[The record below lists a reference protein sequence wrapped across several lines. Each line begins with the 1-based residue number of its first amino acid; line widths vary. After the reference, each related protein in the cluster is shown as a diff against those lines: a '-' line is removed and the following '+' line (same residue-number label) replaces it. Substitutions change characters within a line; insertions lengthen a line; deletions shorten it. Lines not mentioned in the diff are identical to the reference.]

1 MGLTKGLAMCHKFF
15 WLLSLKPLRKKRG
28 SSLYNLREQVAIV
41 TGAASGIGR
50 AIALRLSR
58 EGAVVVAADLEGKAA
73 EGMVQEIAGQGRRGL
88 AIEADV
94 SVEKDVERMVQ
105 ETLRN
110 FGQVDILVNNAGIG
124 TTGLIIDHTVA
135 DWEKSMNV
143 NLKGT
148 FLCSRAAAK
157 EMIPRKRGRIV
168 NISSI
173 GGKEGEEFIGGY
185 CASKFGVI
193 GLTQVMA
200 KELGRH
206 RITVNAVCPGY
217 IWTPMWQKMAVWFK
231 ENFPA
236 LAGKSPEE
244 IFEARVKSVTP
255 LRRPQT
261 GEDIA
266 SLVAFLVS
274 EEAKNINGQS
284 INVDGGARMH

>member
-1 MGLTKGLAMCHKFF
+1 M
-15 WLLSLKPLRKKRG
+15 
-28 SSLYNLREQVAIV
+28 YNLQEQIAIV

-58 EGAVVVAADLEGKAA
+58 EGAAVAAADLEGKAA
-73 EGMVQEIAGQGRRGL
+73 EGMVQEIVGQGRRGL

-94 SVEKDVERMVQ
+94 SVEKDVERIIQ

-124 TTGLIIDHTVA
+124 TTGLIIDHTVD

-148 FLCSRAAAK
+148 FLCSRAVAK
-157 EMIPRKRGRIV
+157 EMIPRKKGRIV

-200 KELGRH
+200 KELGRD

-217 IWTPMWQKMAVWFK
+217 IWTPMWEKMAVWFK

>member
-1 MGLTKGLAMCHKFF
+1 L
-15 WLLSLKPLRKKRG
+15 
-28 SSLYNLREQVAIV
+28 
-41 TGAASGIGR
+41 
-50 AIALRLSR
+50 
-58 EGAVVVAADLEGKAA
+58 
-73 EGMVQEIAGQGRRGL
+73 VQEIVGQGRRGL

-94 SVEKDVERMVQ
+94 SVEKDVERMVR
-105 ETLRN
+105 ETLKN
-110 FGQVDILVNNAGIG
+110 FSQVDILVNNAGIG
-124 TTGLIIDHTVA
+124 TTGLIIDHTVD

-217 IWTPMWQKMAVWFK
+217 IWTPMWEKMAVWFK

-266 SLVAFLVS
+266 GLVAFLVS

-284 INVDGGARMH
+284 INVDGGAVMH

>member
-1 MGLTKGLAMCHKFF
+1 MYDLDG
-15 WLLSLKPLRKKRG
+15 
-28 SSLYNLREQVAIV
+28 QVAVV

-50 AIALRLSR
+50 AIATRLSR
-58 EGAVVVAADLEGKAA
+58 EGARIAAADLDGNSAQN
-73 EGMVQEIAGQGRRGL
+73 VIREIENQGAPGL
-88 AIEADV
+88 AIGADV
-94 SVEKDVERMVQ
+94 SVEGDVQRIVE
-105 ETLRN
+105 ETLHR
-110 FGQVDILVNNAGIG
+110 FGKIDILVNNAGIG
-124 TTGLIIDHTVA
+124 TTGLIIDHTVE
-135 DWEKSMNV
+135 DWEKSMSV

-148 FLCSRAAAK
+148 FLCSRAAAR

-185 CASKFGVI
+185 CSSKFGVI

-206 RITVNAVCPGY
+206 QITVNAVCPGY
-217 IWTPMWQKMAVWFK
+217 VWTPMWEKMAVWFK
-231 ENFPA
+231 ESFPA
-236 LAGKSPEE
+236 LAGKTPRE
-244 IFEARVKSVTP
+244 IFDARVKSVTP

-266 SLVAFLVS
+266 ALVAFLAS

>member
-1 MGLTKGLAMCHKFF
+1 
-15 WLLSLKPLRKKRG
+15 
-28 SSLYNLREQVAIV
+28 
-41 TGAASGIGR
+41 
-50 AIALRLSR
+50 
-58 EGAVVVAADLEGKAA
+58 
-73 EGMVQEIAGQGRRGL
+73 
-88 AIEADV
+88 
-94 SVEKDVERMVQ
+94 
-105 ETLRN
+105 
-110 FGQVDILVNNAGIG
+110 
-124 TTGLIIDHTVA
+124 
-135 DWEKSMNV
+135 
-143 NLKGT
+143 
-148 FLCSRAAAK
+148 
-157 EMIPRKRGRIV
+157 
-168 NISSI
+168 
-173 GGKEGEEFIGGY
+173 
-185 CASKFGVI
+185 
-193 GLTQVMA
+193 MA

-217 IWTPMWQKMAVWFK
+217 IWTPMWEKMAVWFK